1 MKTILRGWE
10 IVKLTMFDQSLAEYL
25 TRFKYYA
32 DRFDDISRHRTELE
46 RLVDDYSAFITDQ
59 SNSNIWDELE
69 RQGAGGLNGLA
80 EELRAYSARGVAT
93 LEKYRALKLIKG
105 DTGITD
111 YFRNIEECIE
121 KEFGSFQVTS
131 KSIVLLV
138 GSGAF
143 PMTALLI
150 AKRTGAEVIGI
161 DIDDEAIR
169 LGVKVIETLGPEL
182 KIRLENTPV
191 EYLDYIKEVTHIIF
205 SSTVAEKYDML
216 QRLHPLTNEEVVVAM
231 RHGNRLKSLFNYP
244 MKETDEDK
252 WKLVDTVLRR
262 NDIFDIAL
270 YKKASLHMAN

>member
-1 MKTILRGWE
+1 M
-10 IVKLTMFDQSLAEYL
+10 KLTMFDQSLADYL
-25 TRFKYYA
+25 TKFKYFA
-32 DRFDDISRHRTELE
+32 DRFDHISRHRTELE
-46 RLVDDYSAFITDQ
+46 RLVDDYSAFITDE
-59 SNSNIWDELE
+59 SNSHIWDELE
-69 RQGAGGLNGLA
+69 RQGTVGLNGLV
-80 EELRAYSARGVAT
+80 EQLRAYSARCVAT

-105 DTGITD
+105 DTEITD

-169 LGVKVIETLGPEL
+169 LGIRVIETLGPDL

-205 SSTVAEKYDML
+205 SSTVADKYDML
-216 QRLHPLTNEEVVVAM
+216 ERLHPLTNEEVVVAM
-231 RHGNRLKSLFNYP
+231 RYGNRLKSLFNYP

-252 WKLVDTVLRR
+252 WIIVDTGLRQ

-270 YKKASLHMAN
+270 YKKSIIAHGKSK

>member
-1 MKTILRGWE
+1 MIWMKTISRGWE

-69 RQGAGGLNGLA
+69 RQGTGGLNGLA
-80 EELRAYSARGVAT
+80 EELRAYSARCVAT

-161 DIDDEAIR
+161 DIDDEAIG
-169 LGVKVIETLGPEL
+169 LGVKVIEALGPEL
-182 KIRLENTPV
+182 KIRLINTPV
-191 EYLDYIKEVTHIIF
+191 ENLDYIQEVTHIIF
-205 SSTVAEKYDML
+205 SSTVAEKYDL
-216 QRLHPLTNEEVVVAM
+216 LERLHPLTNEKVVVAM

-244 MKETDEDK
+244 MKETDDDK
-252 WKLVDTVLRR
+252 WKLVDTVLRQ

-270 YKKASLHMAN
+270 YKKAP

>member
-1 MKTILRGWE
+1 M
-10 IVKLTMFDQSLAEYL
+10 KLTMFDQSLADYL
-25 TRFKYYA
+25 TRFKYFA
-32 DRFDDISRHRTELE
+32 DRFDHISRHRTELE
-46 RLVDDYSAFITDQ
+46 RLVDDYSTFITDE
-59 SNSNIWDELE
+59 SNSNIWDGLE
-69 RQGAGGLNGLA
+69 RQGTGGLNGLA
-80 EELRAYSARGVAT
+80 EELRAYSARCVAT

-105 DTGITD
+105 DTGLTD

-161 DIDDEAIR
+161 DIDDEAIG
-169 LGVKVIETLGPEL
+169 LGVKVIEALGPEL
-182 KIRLENTPV
+182 KIRLINTPV
-191 EYLDYIKEVTHIIF
+191 ENLDYIQEVTHIIF

-216 QRLHPLTNEEVVVAM
+216 ERLHPLTNEEVVVAM
-231 RHGNRLKSLFNYP
+231 RHGNGLKSLFNHP
-244 MKETDEDK
+244 MKETDDDK
-252 WKLVDTVLRR
+252 WKLVDTVLRQ

-270 YKKASLHMAN
+270 YKKGTITHG